1 MDKMKIQSNLVF
13 DKVSG
18 DLTGFIDLGDPMTN
32 FACLAVEDPVASHA
46 LAFLMRG
53 LCTNLKHLIAYLFT
67 GNFTSFQLMPQFCRT
82 VFALE
87 VSLKLRVCAAVN
99 DGASPNRKFFRLHS
113 KMAKHMECDVVYKTP
128 NIYSPSQFIFFFL
141 ILHNC

>member
-1 MDKMKIQSNLVF
+1 MKIQSNLVF

-32 FACLAVEDPVASHA
+32 FACFAVEDPVASHA

-53 LCTNLKHLIAYLFT
+53 LCTNLKHVIAYLFT

-87 VSLKLRVCAAVN
+87 MSLKLRVCAAVN
-99 DGASPNRKFFRLHS
+99 DGASPNRTFFRLHS
-113 KMAKHMECDVVYKTP
+113 KMAKHMEFDVVYKTP